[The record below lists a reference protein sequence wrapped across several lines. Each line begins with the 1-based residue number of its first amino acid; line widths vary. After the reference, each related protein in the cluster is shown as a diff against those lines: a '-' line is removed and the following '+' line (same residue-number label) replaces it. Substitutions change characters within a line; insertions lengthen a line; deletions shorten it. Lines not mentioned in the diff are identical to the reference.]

1 MITYELAVFIG
12 TIVLIVSIVFGLVF
26 KIGAKKII
34 LISLF
39 IMYLTAVSIVVF
51 FPIVIQSKVEYVG
64 DTTWYNLIPFKN
76 IASTLEYGLNE
87 NAVIQIGGNILLTVP
102 FGVFVMICLK
112 KADWWKLLVAAIS
125 LPIIIELSQMI
136 IGISID
142 NMYRNVDIDDF
153 ILNTVGVYIGYG
165 LYYVY
170 KRIMDICRT
179 KNQK

>member
-1 MITYELAVFIG
+1 M
-12 TIVLIVSIVFGLVF
+12 
-26 KIGAKKII
+26 
-34 LISLF
+34 
-39 IMYLTAVSIVVF
+39 
-51 FPIVIQSKVEYVG
+51 
-64 DTTWYNLIPFKN
+64 
-76 IASTLEYGLNE
+76 
-87 NAVIQIGGNILLTVP
+87 
-102 FGVFVMICLK
+102 
-112 KADWWKLLVAAIS
+112 

-179 KNQK
+179 KNQE